1 MPIKYLNEINGGLKE
16 GRGRNPHSF
25 RHTQNGSDM
34 KAEGNLWEKGEDS
47 ETRGRGTGESR

>member
-1 MPIKYLNEINGGLKE
+1 MPIKYLNEINVGLKE

-34 KAEGNLWEKGEDS
+34 KAEGNLWEKEEDS
-47 ETRGRGTGESR
+47 EMRGRGTGESR